1 MIDLQKVSGL
11 PVELDENTFTLKFKA
26 PLENMV
32 PSVRVFAEMQPV
44 LMDKD
49 ARPNPDREELYYMY
63 RDVHMPEHEKS
74 IRDNK
79 VRYDITVIPPA
90 MVGKEFVKTVGHFH
104 SRVPGED
111 YDYPEIYEVLHGQ
124 ALFLIQK
131 MDQEDPNKLRTVMAI
146 KASKGEKVVYP
157 PNYGHII
164 VNIGH
169 EVLVTANWVSSE
181 YTADY
186 KSVADKHGMAY
197 YVIKGTSDRQFEIVA
212 NKNYEAIPEM
222 RFAQGHMNTSFGFMT
237 DEPMYETGIR
247 HPGRLE
253 FLNNP
258 HKFAVELSSITS

>member
-1 MIDLQKVSGL
+1 MIDLQKVSGV
-11 PVELDENTFTLKFKA
+11 PMELDEETYKLKFRS
-26 PLENMV
+26 PMENMV
-32 PSVRVFAEMQPV
+32 PQVRVFEEMQPV
-44 LMDKD
+44 LMDRE
-49 ARPNPDREELYYMY
+49 AQSEPAREELYYMY
-63 RDVHMPEHEKS
+63 RDVHLPEHEKI
-74 IRDNK
+74 IRDAK
-79 VRYDITVIPPA
+79 VRYDITVIPPG
-90 MVGKEFVKTVGHFH
+90 MIGKEFIKTVGHFH
-104 SRVPGED
+104 SRVPGEEF
-111 YDYPEIYEVLHGQ
+111 DYPEIYEVLHGQ

-131 MDQEDPNKLRTVMAI
+131 LDQNDPNTVRTVMAI
-146 KASKGEKVVYP
+146 KAGKGEKVVYP

-186 KSVADKHGMAY
+186 KSVAEKQGMAY
-197 YVIKGTSDRQFEIVA
+197 YVVKGASDRQFEIVP
-212 NKNYEAIPEM
+212 NKNYKDLPEM
-222 RFAQGHMNTSFGFMT
+222 RFAKGHMNTSLGFMT